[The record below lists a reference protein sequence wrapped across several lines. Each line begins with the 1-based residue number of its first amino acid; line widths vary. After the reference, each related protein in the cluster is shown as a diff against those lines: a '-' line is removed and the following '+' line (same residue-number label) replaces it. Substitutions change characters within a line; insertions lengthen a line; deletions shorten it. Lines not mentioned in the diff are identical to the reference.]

1 MQLVAY
7 RTDWAAPE
15 LMTTSVSRRANTSI
29 SCCIYFRSGSNLAEL
44 GLCGAALIGGRT
56 SRSSRI
62 TSRLPL
68 LTAQWRPRTTKN
80 TRKKPP
86 RRYVCQKSKCAAPTG
101 DRMDVCT
108 GAGALAGR
116 FVGNVRPAR
125 KFVGRRP
132 LLWFGYA
139 CRSGLHW
146 PNNRR
151 LNNADHGATA
161 ANVSTCCLPTN

>member
-1 MQLVAY
+1 
-7 RTDWAAPE
+7 
-15 LMTTSVSRRANTSI
+15 
-29 SCCIYFRSGSNLAEL
+29 
-44 GLCGAALIGGRT
+44 
-56 SRSSRI
+56 
-62 TSRLPL
+62 
-68 LTAQWRPRTTKN
+68 
-80 TRKKPP
+80 
-86 RRYVCQKSKCAAPTG
+86 
-101 DRMDVCT
+101 MDVCT

-146 PNNRR
+146 PNHRR

-161 ANVSTCCLPTN
+161 ANVRSDSSEYVLSAYQLKGQGFAEQDGRLAETQPGQFVLYDTTRRRAEADTNGTMAPAQSARRGQTAPRPGPVRRSRCELL

>member
-1 MQLVAY
+1 
-7 RTDWAAPE
+7 
-15 LMTTSVSRRANTSI
+15 
-29 SCCIYFRSGSNLAEL
+29 
-44 GLCGAALIGGRT
+44 
-56 SRSSRI
+56 
-62 TSRLPL
+62 
-68 LTAQWRPRTTKN
+68 
-80 TRKKPP
+80 
-86 RRYVCQKSKCAAPTG
+86 
-101 DRMDVCT
+101 MDVCT

-161 ANVSTCCLPTN
+161 ANVRSDSSEYVLSAYQLKGQGFAEQDGRLAETQPDQFVLYDTTRPYRLSFDGPFAQRVFRLPRKLLDRRAAAFAQMMARPFDGTRGRAFWQVGSAPPF